1 MTAVTRSSRA
11 ASAIPSLS
19 LVVQYAATASELP
32 RWRLRRWAE
41 RVLRDLA
48 ALPPDPARPALPAAL
63 ALTLRLVDTAEGRE
77 LNLAYRE
84 RDYATN
90 VLTFDY
96 GDTPDG
102 TRHAD
107 VVLCVPVLRAEAAAQ
122 GKPLL
127 AHATHL
133 VTHGTLHALGY
144 DHEDDDEARLM
155 ESLEI
160 AILAHQ
166 HLPNP
171 YTDD

>member
-1 MTAVTRSSRA
+1 MAQPHPAPGA
-11 ASAIPSLS
+11 APSLTLS
-19 LVVQYAATASELP
+19 VQYATTAAELP
-32 RWRLRRWAE
+32 RWRLRRWVE
-41 RVLRDLA
+41 HVLRSLA
-48 ALPPDPARPALPAAL
+48 ALPPDAARPSLPTAL
-63 ALTLRLVDTAEGRE
+63 ALTLRLVDDDEGRE

-90 VLTFDY
+90 VLTFVY

-102 TRHAD
+102 ARHAD
-107 VVLCVPVLRAEAAAQ
+107 VVLCLPVLHAEAAEQ
-122 GKPLL
+122 RKPLL
-127 AHATHL
+127 AHAAHL

-166 HLPNP
+166 RLPNP

>member
-1 MTAVTRSSRA
+1 MAQPDPDTGAV
-11 ASAIPSLS
+11 PSLTLS
-19 LVVQYAATASELP
+19 VQYATTAAELP
-32 RWRLRRWAE
+32 RWRLRRWVE
-41 RVLRDLA
+41 QVLRRLA
-48 ALPPDPARPALPAAL
+48 ALPPDSARPALPEAL
-63 ALTLRLVDTAEGRE
+63 ALTLRLVDAAEGRE
-77 LNLAYRE
+77 LNLAYRQ

-107 VVLCVPVLRAEAAAQ
+107 VVLCLPVLHAEAAEQ
-122 GKPLL
+122 HKPLL
-127 AHATHL
+127 AHAAHL

-144 DHEDDDEARLM
+144 DHEDDEEALLM

-160 AILAHQ
+160 AILAYQ
-166 HLPNP
+166 RLPNP